1 MAKRF
6 PTELFVVREE
16 DGDSSYLVAN
26 ETVEDT
32 ADLQEKKI
40 IGVYRLDYT
49 AEVEAKVGITPI
61 IPR

>member
-16 DGDSSYLVAN
+16 DGDSSYLVAH
-26 ETVEDT
+26 EKVEDT

-40 IGVYRLDYT
+40 IGVYRLDST
-49 AEVEAKVGITPI
+49 AEVEAKVEITPL
-61 IPR
+61 